1 MARSDSQALERSAAQ
16 PFARRQNIRRNFV
29 TIRRPGATKLV
40 LFMLCVMYFITYI
53 DRVNIGTAASAIK
66 DEFHLSNVQLGLV
79 FSAFAYPYAL
89 LQIFGGWLGDRFGSR
104 KMLFA
109 SGLLWGSATILTGF
123 AGGLASLIF
132 FRLLLGVGE
141 GATFPCATRSMQS
154 WVPVEKRGFAQGVT
168 HSAARLGNAI
178 TPPLIAFLMI
188 AVSWRGSFVILGI
201 VSLLWVVVW
210 YWYYRDNPADH
221 RGVSKSELEALPI
234 QDAKRISAPVPWKK
248 LALRMLPVTVVYFC
262 YGWTL
267 WLYLNWLPSYFMH
280 AHKLNLQTSAL
291 FASGVFFAGV
301 VGDTLG
307 GVVSDKILRSTG
319 RVRLARISVVVVG
332 FVGSLCSLVP
342 VLFFARTGS
351 HRDLSQRRVLLRR
364 TRHRPHVVN
373 TDGHCAQVFRYRGR
387 TDEYRIRGG
396 SDSFAPGIR
405 LHHRQDGQLGIALHR
420 LHRASGRGRVARFHH
435 ATGQALCGGK
445 VADGVPG
452 QRQSRHANQR
462 LNSLT
467 PGQRAGRWQSADP
480 KSWRYSADGRARFAT
495 RD

>member
-1 MARSDSQALERSAAQ
+1 
-16 PFARRQNIRRNFV
+16 V

-123 AGGLASLIF
+123 AGGLMSLFF

-154 WVPVEKRGFAQGVT
+154 WVPVEKRGFAQGIT

-221 RGVSKSELEALPI
+221 RGITKLELEALPI
-234 QDAKRISAPVPWKK
+234 QDAKRISTPVPWKR
-248 LALRMLPVTVVYFC
+248 LTLRMLPVTVVYFC

-307 GVVSDKILRSTG
+307 GVVSDRILRSTG

-332 FVGSLCSLVP
+332 FVGSLCSLIP
-342 VLFFARTGS
+342 VLFLQELVPIAICLSAAFFFAELVIGPMWSIPMDIARKYSGTAAGLMNTGSAVAAILSPLAFGYIIDRTGNWELPFIGS
-351 HRDLSQRRVLLRR
+351 IVLLGVGAMLAF
-364 TRHRPHVVN
+364 TMRPDKPFADEKLPAAPPDNVN
-373 TDGHCAQVFRYRGR
+373 
-387 TDEYRIRGG
+387 
-396 SDSFAPGIR
+396 PG
-405 LHHRQDGQLGIALHR
+405 AL
-420 LHRASGRGRVARFHH
+420 
-435 ATGQALCGGK
+435 T
-445 VADGVPG
+445 
-452 QRQSRHANQR
+452 
-462 LNSLT
+462 
-467 PGQRAGRWQSADP
+467 SA
-480 KSWRYSADGRARFAT
+480 
-495 RD
+495 

>member
-1 MARSDSQALERSAAQ
+1 M
-16 PFARRQNIRRNFV
+16 I
-29 TIRRPGATKLV
+29 IRRPGATKLV

-123 AGGLASLIF
+123 AGGLVSLFF

-154 WVPVEKRGFAQGVT
+154 WVPVEKRGFAQGIT

-188 AVSWRGSFVILGI
+188 AVSWRGSFVILGV

-234 QDAKRISAPVPWKK
+234 QDAKQISAPVPWKK
-248 LALRMLPVTVVYFC
+248 LTLRMLPVTVVYFC

-307 GVVSDKILRSTG
+307 GVVSDRILRSTG

-342 VLFFARTGS
+342 VLFLHELIPIAICLSAAFFFAELVIGPMWSIPMDIARKYSGTAAGLMNTGSAVAAILSPLAFGYIIDRTGNWELPFIGS
-351 HRDLSQRRVLLRR
+351 IVLLGVGAMLAF
-364 TRHRPHVVN
+364 TMRP
-373 TDGHCAQVFRYRGR
+373 DKPFGEEKLPA
-387 TDEYRIRGG
+387 
-396 SDSFAPGIR
+396 APPDNVSPG
-405 LHHRQDGQLGIALHR
+405 AL
-420 LHRASGRGRVARFHH
+420 
-435 ATGQALCGGK
+435 T
-445 VADGVPG
+445 
-452 QRQSRHANQR
+452 
-462 LNSLT
+462 
-467 PGQRAGRWQSADP
+467 SA
-480 KSWRYSADGRARFAT
+480 
-495 RD
+495 